1 MDVVKSFYEKTEKHG
16 LKDFFEELVKT
27 GNVSEKTRMSF
38 AREKGFPYE
47 LFYSFFDTE
56 LSKLAQDIASDDSYT
71 NVSEYLSKM
80 PDNIINAFYI
90 TDLDIKL
97 YNIAN

>member
-47 LFYSFFDTE
+47 LCYSFFDTE